1 MNKIYACID
10 LKSFYASCECK
21 ERGLDPIT
29 TNLVVADKERT
40 EKTICLAV
48 SPSLKSYG
56 IGGRARLYEV
66 FEKVKEINEHRKK
79 NINNKKFIGK
89 SYKNDQIKLNPNL
102 ELDFLIA
109 KPRMSLYMQYSAKIY
124 NIYLKFLS
132 SEDIY
137 VYSID
142 EVFCDI
148 TNYLKY
154 SKLTPQEFV
163 TKLILAVYNETGI
176 TATGGIG
183 TNLYLAKVAMDVMAK
198 HVKPN
203 SEGVRIAY
211 LDELSYRKELW
222 NHRPLTDFWRVGR
235 GYAKKLEENNLFTMG
250 DIAREAILNEDKLFQ
265 MFGINAE
272 LLIDHAWG
280 IELCNLFDIKSYK
293 PDSNSLSTNQVLHEP
308 YDYTKTKIV
317 VSEMIDSLTLELV
330 RKEFVTDTIIL
341 TIGYDVE
348 NLKNDY
354 KGEIKKDYY
363 GRNIPK
369 ESHGTI
375 KVDHLTSSTKIIME
389 KTIELFDRIIN
400 PKLLVRR
407 IGIAFANLINE
418 NESYNTKVIEQVNL
432 FTNILERENRKK
444 EERIDEQN
452 EKSMSKA
459 VIEIKKKYGKNAIL
473 RLMNLQKGAT
483 AIDRNKQIGG
493 HHE

>member
-89 SYKNDQIKLNPNL
+89 SYKNDQIKLNSNL

-183 TNLYLAKVAMDVMAK
+183 TNLYLAKVALDVMAK